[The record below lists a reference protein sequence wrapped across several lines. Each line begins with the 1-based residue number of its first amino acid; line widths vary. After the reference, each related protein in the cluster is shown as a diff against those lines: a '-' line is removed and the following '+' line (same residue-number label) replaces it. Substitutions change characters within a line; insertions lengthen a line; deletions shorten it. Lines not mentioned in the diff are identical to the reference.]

1 MNELKIVN
9 FVEVKWKAHFKKIKP
24 DIKQQKIIFL
34 HKKQRYL
41 IKCN

>member
-1 MNELKIVN
+1 MNELRSVN

-24 DIKQQKIIFL
+24 DIKPKKKIFYT
-34 HKKQRYL
+34 KKQRYL